1 MENSDVTEIFGIDL
15 GNTTVIV
22 ARIRLGGKK
31 KKRLGSNWAGT
42 GAVAGAGVGVV
53 GGFKSK
59 SQSKNPKQ
67 KKIALPSQQ
76 QFSERIAPNIRSR
89 TKTRRGR
96 SASVQHGTA
105 GQGETWG
112 GGGGGRDNQQ
122 QRIKQPTN
130 QTNQT
135 TNHSNQSSRQPRN
148 QPTNRPT
155 NQPKPEQTARPSF
168 VRQLI
173 AMIVYN
179 IPAIY
184 VPVAIISLVHPFA
197 SLSYYMCRFFSRAY
211 PIVTHRIAC
220 HCYVLL
226 SHRMPLLSYRKLHRY
241 CCHYYGIWRHTGP
254 SGWVCS
260 KPTQPKIVTRKKK
273 RKTNK

>member
-1 MENSDVTEIFGIDL
+1 MLISVKNKMENSDVTEIFGIDL

-112 GGGGGRDNQQ
+112 GGGGGETTNSNESNNLPTKP
-122 QRIKQPTN
+122 IKQPTIQTSHLDSQETSRPIDRPIN
-130 QTNQT
+130 QNP
-135 TNHSNQSSRQPRN
+135 N
-148 QPTNRPT
+148 
-155 NQPKPEQTARPSF
+155 KPHALP
-168 VRQLI
+168 
-173 AMIVYN
+173 
-179 IPAIY
+179 
-184 VPVAIISLVHPFA
+184 
-197 SLSYYMCRFFSRAY
+197 LS
-211 PIVTHRIAC
+211 
-220 HCYVLL
+220 
-226 SHRMPLLSYRKLHRY
+226 
-241 CCHYYGIWRHTGP
+241 G
-254 SGWVCS
+254 
-260 KPTQPKIVTRKKK
+260 
-273 RKTNK
+273 N